1 MKNYKAIK
9 SANKVSVKKATVT
22 FKEAVDAVK
31 YKDGDSI
38 PDGKKVGDVRI
49 AAQPKETR
57 EVLQIVSK
65 AYNPNTGEAKD
76 DRVKTI
82 DIASVTTDINT
93 LKDEIAYLQSQQA
106 DLEQLEKDLKAL

>member
-1 MKNYKAIK
+1 MKNYKALK
-9 SANKVSVKKATVT
+9 SANKVSVKKEEVT
-22 FKEAVDAVK
+22 MIEAVDAVK
-31 YKDGDSI
+31 FVDGDVL

-65 AYNPNTGEAKD
+65 VYDRNTGEAKD
-76 DRVKTI
+76 DLEKTI

-93 LKDEIAYLQSQQA
+93 LKDEIAYLQSKQT